1 MNDGFVDTGRA
12 TRRRHSQEPPRA
24 TTGDGELTPARL
36 DALRQAFDSDPHARL
51 LQNAAVRTRIEDVAL
66 SRSVT
71 TSIDFTFSH
80 VLDDW
85 TCTKQGQSGRCWMFA
100 GLNLLRVGA
109 MKKMNLASFEFSQAY
124 TQFWDK
130 LERANY
136 FLEAIIDTSDRAADD
151 RTVAWLLDHPLDDGG
166 QWNMF
171 VALVRKHGLVPQA
184 VMPETASSACTRT
197 MNSHLLG
204 ELRQAAMLIR
214 RAADLAE
221 QRRVK
226 DDAVAVIHR
235 ILCLHLGTPPGKFD
249 WQWND
254 KDRKFHRDGE
264 LTPQQFAQKYVT
276 VPLDEYVCLVHDPR
290 PTSPVGRTFT
300 VEKLGNVVVAEHVP
314 GVLYLNV
321 PIEVMKDIAR
331 RTLVEGEPVW
341 FGCDVGKM
349 MHRDLGLWDAAL
361 FDLEGL
367 YGSAGRMTKADRLI
381 HHATAMTHAMLFTG
395 VDVVEDAEGRAGAR
409 RWRVENSWGDE
420 VGRKGF
426 FTMNDSWF
434 DEHMFEIAARK
445 RYLPADL
452 LAALD
457 AEPIVLPPWDP
468 MGALA

>member
-1 MNDGFVDTGRA
+1 MSDGFMDA
-12 TRRRHSQEPPRA
+12 TREPRSRA
-24 TTGDGELTPARL
+24 HPDAPAHPLPAAELTPARL
-36 DALRQAFDSDPHARL
+36 ESLRQAFDSDPHARMM
-51 LQNAAVRTRIEDVAL
+51 QNAAVRTRIEDVAL
-66 SRSVT
+66 SRAVT
-71 TSIDFTFSH
+71 TGIDFTFSH

-85 TCTKQGQSGRCWMFA
+85 ACTKQGQSGRCWMFA
-100 GLNLLRVGA
+100 GLNLMRVGA
-109 MKKMNLASFEFSQAY
+109 MKKMNLANFEFSQTY

-136 FLEAIIDTSDRAADD
+136 FLEAIIDTSDRDGDD

-171 VALVRKHGLVPQA
+171 VALVHKHGLVPQA

-197 MNSHLLG
+197 MNSHLMG

-214 RAADLAE
+214 RAPGAAE
-221 QRRVK
+221 QRGIK
-226 DDAVAVIHR
+226 DDAIATVHR
-235 ILCLHLGTPPGKFD
+235 ILCLHLGTPPERFE

-254 KDRKFHRDGE
+254 KDRKFHRPRNSAF
-264 LTPQQFAQKYVT
+264 TPQQFAQEYVA

-300 VEKLGNVVVAEHVP
+300 VEKLGNVVGGEPVR
-314 GVLYLNV
+314 YLNV
-321 PIEVMKDIAR
+321 PIKVMKDIAM
-331 RTLVEGEPVW
+331 RTIVAGEPVW

-349 MHRDLGLWDAAL
+349 MHRDLGVWDAAL
-361 FDLEGL
+361 FDLAAL
-367 YGSAGRMTKADRLI
+367 YGSSRRMDKADRLI

-395 VDVVEDAEGRAGAR
+395 VDVIDGRPR

-434 DEHMFEIAARK
+434 GEHMFEIATRK
-445 RYLPADL
+445 QYLPPDL

-457 AEPIVLPPWDP
+457 ADPIVLPPWDP